1 MSETIDLGGLKLKF
15 LQSKDTTDGS
25 IDMFEMTV

>member
-1 MSETIDLGGLKLKF
+1 MSETIDLGSLTLKF

-25 IDMFEMTV
+25 TTCSR